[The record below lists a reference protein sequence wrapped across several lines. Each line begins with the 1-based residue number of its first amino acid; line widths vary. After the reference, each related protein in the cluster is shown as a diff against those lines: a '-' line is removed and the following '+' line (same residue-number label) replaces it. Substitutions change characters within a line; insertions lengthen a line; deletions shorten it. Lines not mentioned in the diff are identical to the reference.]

1 MNWETMHRLQLFQE
15 LITCGHNIY
24 FWTYNSDL
32 ELTHCNCPHETVL
45 SLIFTL
51 EYKKDGT
58 FSCFHTEHSP
68 VLIHTPLGLSWIVDS
83 EKDSNNP
90 NPFIHAIGPVFFND
104 ISTKAIED
112 ALNRHNLSI
121 PAKRTFLATLKQLPI
136 ISYAHFLEYGQM
148 LHYCI
153 SGDKIPY
160 SQIRFS
166 GSSQETFL
174 KPDSSESEQH
184 GTWAAEQEILK
195 MIETGNLD
203 YRKHQ
208 DRLGLSGN
216 IGKMSNGD
224 TMRQFK
230 NQVIAFIVLASRAAI
245 RGGLSPETAYTLSDL
260 YIQNVEACSSLK
272 EIATVSF
279 SMHEDFVQRVHDCKL
294 QNGVSSQIQQCCDY
308 IQFHITEKINLEELS
323 AKIGYSQN
331 YLCQKFKTERGI
343 NIRDYI
349 NQEKIKYAQDLLMST
364 HYSVQE
370 ISELLHFSSPS
381 YFCELFRKI
390 NGVSPNQ
397 FRANKT
403 KP

>member
-1 MNWETMHRLQLFQE
+1 MKWETMHKLQLFQE
-15 LITCGHNIY
+15 LITCAHNIC
-24 FWTYNSDL
+24 FWTYNAELDL
-32 ELTHCNCPHETVL
+32 TYCNCPDETAL

-51 EYKKDGT
+51 EYKKENLYSA
-58 FSCFHTEHSP
+58 FCTEYSP
-68 VLIHTPLGLSWIVDS
+68 VIVHNPLGMSWIADF
-83 EKDSNNP
+83 EQDCNNP
-90 NPFIHAIGPVFFND
+90 VIHVIGPVFFND
-104 ISTKAIED
+104 ISTKALED
-112 ALNRHNLSI
+112 SLNRHNLSI
-121 PAKRTFLATLKQLPI
+121 PAKRAFLATLRKLPV
-136 ISYAHFLEYGQM
+136 ISYTHFLEYGQM

-153 SGDKIPY
+153 SGEKIPY

-166 GSSQETFL
+166 GSSQEPAQ
-174 KPDSSESEQH
+174 KPDSPESGQH

-216 IGKMSNGD
+216 IGKLSNGD

-230 NQVIAFIVLASRAAI
+230 NQVIAFIVLTSRAAI

-260 YIQNVEACSSLK
+260 YIQNVEASSSLK
-272 EIATVSF
+272 EVAAVSF
-279 SMHEDFVQRVHDCKL
+279 SMQEDFVRRVHDCKL
-294 QNGVSSQIQQCCDY
+294 QNGISLQIQQCCDY
-308 IQFHITEKINLEELS
+308 IQLHITEKISLEELS
-323 AKIGYSQN
+323 SQIGYSQN
-331 YLCQKFKTERGI
+331 YLCQKFKAERGI
-343 NIRDYI
+343 PIRDYI
-349 NQEKIKYAQDLLMST
+349 NREKIIYAQNLLMST

-381 YFCELFRKI
+381 YFCELFRKM

-397 FRANKT
+397 FRSG